1 VDDGYIASRDAEFLQ
16 EALDV
21 LVETF
26 KCVGLATNTKKTQ
39 AMVCTPGMIRVQLP
53 TDSYKHLREGVA
65 AGEESKQAVICH
77 VCEKTLQAQS
87 LQSHLESTHDIYQQ
101 VVV

>member
-1 VDDGYIASRDAEFLQ
+1 MDDGYITSRDVEFLQ

-39 AMVCTPGMIRVQLP
+39 AMVCTPGKIRVQLP
-53 TDSYKHLREGVA
+53 RNSYKRLREGVA
-65 AGEESKQAVICH
+65 AGEESKQAVVCH
-77 VCEKTLQAQS
+77 VCKKTLQARS
-87 LQSHLESTHDIYQQ
+87 L
-101 VVV
+101 